1 MNKNYAVLIAVVVAV
16 VVAGARLRRPTDRQQ
31 IEKEIAALNA
41 TLPKN
46 VDTITTQ
53 TRVELVDH
61 TINSYYAVTQVME
74 PDATMTETLRQGILK
89 QLCAKADARKVLA
102 LGYSLNNVYA
112 VRTPRGPDQI
122 VVLIKPADCG

>member
-1 MNKNYAVLIAVVVAV
+1 MNKNYAILIAVVVAI
-16 VVAGARLRRPTDRQQ
+16 VVAGARMRRPPDRKQ
-31 IEKEIAALNA
+31 IEKEIATLNA
-41 TLPKN
+41 TLPRN

-53 TRVELVDH
+53 TRVELVDN

-74 PDATMTETLRQGILK
+74 NDATVTETLRQGILK
-89 QLCAKADARKVLA
+89 QLCAKPDARKALA

-122 VVLIKPADCG
+122 SVLIKSTDCG